1 MIATKTEFVELLQ
14 GLFKTANLQG
24 KNFSLAV
31 TENIKIIQE
40 SIKDLEHKGI
50 PSKEFI
56 ELANKVQELQKEEG
70 AKEKIDALELEY
82 ADVLKERREQIS
94 NIKKSLDV
102 EVELELV
109 KLNKEDLP
117 EDISAEQLLAID
129 KIIE

>member
-24 KNFSLAV
+24 KNFSLVV

-56 ELANKVQELQKEEG
+56 ELANKVQELQKE
-70 AKEKIDALELEY
+70 
-82 ADVLKERREQIS
+82 
-94 NIKKSLDV
+94 
-102 EVELELV
+102 
-109 KLNKEDLP
+109 
-117 EDISAEQLLAID
+117 
-129 KIIE
+129 

>member
-14 GLFKTANLQG
+14 GLFKTTNLQG
-24 KNFSLAV
+24 KNFSLVV

-56 ELANKVQELQKEEG
+56 KLANKVQELQKEED
-70 AKEKIDALELEY
+70 AQEKIDALELEY
-82 ADVLKERREQIS
+82 ADVIKERREQIA
-94 NIKKSLDV
+94 NIKNSLDV

-109 KLNKEDLP
+109 KLSKEDLP

>member
-56 ELANKVQELQKEEG
+56 ELANKVQELQKEED